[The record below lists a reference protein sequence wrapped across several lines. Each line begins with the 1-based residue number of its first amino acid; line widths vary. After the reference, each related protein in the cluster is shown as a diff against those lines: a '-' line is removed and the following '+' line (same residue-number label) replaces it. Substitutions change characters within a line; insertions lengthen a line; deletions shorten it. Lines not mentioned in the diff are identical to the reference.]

1 MTPAYLDHNATA
13 PLRPEALAAMTEV
26 LAGPGNASSIHRF
39 GREARKRIEAARAAV
54 AALVAVPPEQ
64 VIFTS
69 GGSEANNLALRGAD
83 AASLIVGATEHEA
96 VLQPAHG
103 AGLPMR
109 LLPVLADGRA
119 DLVALERLLA
129 ELPRPALVALML
141 ANNET
146 GVIHPVAEAAAIA
159 RAAGATLH
167 CDAVQAAGRLPLD
180 LAALGATTLSLSAHK
195 IGGPQG
201 VGALIVAP
209 GHDVDPLIRGGGQ
222 EMGRRA
228 GTENVAGIVG
238 FGVAARLARAEIGQW
253 AEVAA
258 LRDRYE
264 AALRAV
270 CQGAPVYGAEAP
282 RLPNTS
288 LVGMP
293 GVSAE
298 TQVMAFDLDGLAV
311 SSGAACSSGKV
322 RPSHVLLAMGVP
334 QDAAREAI
342 RASFGRATTA
352 DEVDRLIAAWTT
364 LWRRRTAA

>member
-1 MTPAYLDHNATA
+1 MNPAYLDHNATA
-13 PLRPEALAAMTEV
+13 PLRPEVLAAMTEV
-26 LAGPGNASSIHRF
+26 LTGPGNASSIHRY
-39 GREARKRIEAARAAV
+39 GREARKRIETARAAV
-54 AALVAVPPEQ
+54 AALVAVAPDQ

-83 AASLIVGATEHEA
+83 AAALIVGATEHEA
-96 VLQPAHG
+96 VLQPAHS
-103 AGLPMR
+103 AGRPMR

-119 DLVALERLLA
+119 DLAALERLLA
-129 ELPRPALVALML
+129 ELPKPALVALML

-146 GVIHPVAEAAAIA
+146 GVIHPVAEAAALA
-159 RAAGATLH
+159 AAAGAILH
-167 CDAVQAAGRLPLD
+167 CDAIQAAGRLPLD
-180 LAALGATTLSLSAHK
+180 LKALGAASLSLSAHK

-209 GHDVDPLIRGGGQ
+209 GHDLDPLIRGGGQ

-238 FGVAARLARAEIGQW
+238 FGVAAGLAMAETGQW
-253 AEVAA
+253 EAVAA

-264 AALRAV
+264 AAVRAV
-270 CQGAPVYGAEAP
+270 CQGAPVHGADAP

-298 TQVMAFDLDGLAV
+298 TQVMAFDLEGLAV

-334 QDAAREAI
+334 TDAAREAI
-342 RASFGRATTA
+342 RASFGRNTTA
-352 DEVDRLIAAWTT
+352 AEVDRLVAAWTT
-364 LWRRRTAA
+364 LWRRRAAA

>member
-13 PLRPEALAAMTEV
+13 PLRPEVLAAMTEV
-26 LAGPGNASSIHRF
+26 LGGPGNASSIHRF
-39 GREARKRIEAARAAV
+39 GREARKRIEGARATV
-54 AALVAVPPEQ
+54 AALVNVAPDQ

-69 GGSEANNLALRGAD
+69 GGSEANNLALRGPEV
-83 AASLIVGATEHEA
+83 ASLIVGATEHEA

-119 DLVALERLLA
+119 DLAALERLLA

-159 RAAGATLH
+159 RGAGAILH
-167 CDAVQAAGRLPLD
+167 CDAIQAAGRLPLD
-180 LAALGATTLSLSAHK
+180 LAALGATSLSLSAHK

-201 VGALIVAP
+201 VGALIVAQ
-209 GHDVDPLIRGGGQ
+209 GHDLDPLIRGGGQ

-238 FGVAARLARAEIGQW
+238 FGTAARLAAAEIGQW
-253 AEVAA
+253 TEVAA

-264 AALRAV
+264 AAVLAA
-270 CQGAPVYGAEAP
+270 CPAAPVHGVAAP

-288 LVGMP
+288 LIGMP

-298 TQVMAFDLDGLAV
+298 TQVMAFDLEGLAV

-322 RPSHVLLAMGVP
+322 RPSHVLLAMGVAP
-334 QDAAREAI
+334 EGAREAI
-342 RASFGRATTA
+342 RVSLGRGTTGP
-352 DEVDRLIAAWTT
+352 EVDRLIAAWTT
-364 LWRRRTAA
+364 LWRRRAAA